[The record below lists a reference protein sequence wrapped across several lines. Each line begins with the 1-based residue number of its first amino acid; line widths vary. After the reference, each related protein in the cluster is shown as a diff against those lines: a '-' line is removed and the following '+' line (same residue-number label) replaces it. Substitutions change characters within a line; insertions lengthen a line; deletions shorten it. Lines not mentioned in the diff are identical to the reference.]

1 MKDFSKIIII
11 LEKELYLMKK
21 GTLNM
26 KDILKT
32 DNMMELGF
40 NIGKMEKLLEK

>member
-11 LEKELYLMKK
+11 MEKELYLMKK

>member
-11 LEKELYLMKK
+11 MEKELYLMKK

-40 NIGKMEKLLEK
+40 NIGKMEKLLQK

>member
-11 LEKELYLMKK
+11 MEKGLYLMKK

-40 NIGKMEKLLEK
+40 NIGKMEK